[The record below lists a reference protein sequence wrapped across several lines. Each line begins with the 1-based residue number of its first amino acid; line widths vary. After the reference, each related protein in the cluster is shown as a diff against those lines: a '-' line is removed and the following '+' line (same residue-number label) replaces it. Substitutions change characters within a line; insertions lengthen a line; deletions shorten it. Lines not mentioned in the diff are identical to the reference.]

1 MVFDN
6 ALSVSHSNSWLMRLG
21 SFCHSRLGTLCP
33 FCRGPRGQLLTSDS
47 VYGLDMLS
55 CNGPDDNKY
64 VRAFGQRK

>member
-1 MVFDN
+1 
-6 ALSVSHSNSWLMRLG
+6 MRLG